1 MLIVCPSCASRYEL
15 DAAKLGPDGRKVRC
29 ASCQTLWHVMPEA
42 FPDAPTAEET
52 QALLNEELAQAAAIE
67 AQAAAIESEVSAIAA
82 EKGDGSEIAAAA
94 APAPAPRKRGTGRS
108 GRKPSLKGAKT
119 RLGGA
124 AIPAM
129 LGLAGLALLGL
140 LVWQRER
147 AVRSAPQLASVFEA
161 VGLPV
166 NVRGLK
172 LGAIESGLIE
182 DSGGRFLVVE
192 GDVTNIARVNTA
204 VPPIEVSVKDGAGQ
218 TLYSWKTDPPRA
230 ELEPSELMRFRARL
244 AAPPATGQTVLVR
257 FAASGAVG
265 AAGTH

>member
-67 AQAAAIESEVSAIAA
+67 AEVSAVAA
-82 EKGDGSEIAAAA
+82 EKGDDIEIDA
-94 APAPAPRKRGTGRS
+94 APAPAPRKQGTGRS

-119 RLGGA
+119 RLAGA

-129 LGLAGLALLGL
+129 LGLAGFALLGL